1 MPMSKAFGP
10 LNNRKAD
17 HKVGQTYGERREKT
31 AQSAPETTQGL
42 FQRIRDRFTG
52 VKNPSPA
59 AGFSSRDDRYLDP
72 NSPSAKAVVDRK
84 NRLEAGGN
92 SQARLQPPPKDRYVG
107 FLDSVITFLD
117 AKKTPRKV

>member
-17 HKVGQTYGERREKT
+17 RTVGQTYGERREKT
-31 AQSAPETTQGL
+31 TQSASQTTQGL

-52 VKNPSPA
+52 AKNPSPA
-59 AGFSSRDDRYLDP
+59 APFASKDDRYLDP
-72 NSPSAKAVVDRK
+72 HSPSAKAVIERK

-92 SQARLQPPPKDRYVG
+92 SQARVQPPPKDRYVG
-107 FLDSVITFLD
+107 FLDSVIKFLE
-117 AKKTPRKV
+117 AKKQ